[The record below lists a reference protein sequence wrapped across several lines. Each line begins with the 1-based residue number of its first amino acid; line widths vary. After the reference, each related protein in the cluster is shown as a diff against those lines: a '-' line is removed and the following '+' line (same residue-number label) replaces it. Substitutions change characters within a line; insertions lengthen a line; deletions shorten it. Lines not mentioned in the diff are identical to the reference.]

1 MNKQS
6 LLNQRTM
13 EKQFLNAFKEALEI
27 EDRDVALDDVFR
39 EFDEW
44 SSLGQLSLIAML
56 DEEYEVVIEHA
67 AFERL
72 LTVGDVL
79 KEVQRRLVS

>member
-13 EKQFLNAFKEALEI
+13 EKQLLNAFKEALEI

>member
-44 SSLGQLSLIAML
+44 ASLGQLSLIAML

>member
-1 MNKQS
+1 
-6 LLNQRTM
+6 M

>member
-1 MNKQS
+1 
-6 LLNQRTM
+6 M

-79 KEVQRRLVS
+79 EEVQRRLVS

>member
-1 MNKQS
+1 
-6 LLNQRTM
+6 M

-27 EDRDVALDDVFR
+27 EDRDVAPDDVFR

>member
-1 MNKQS
+1 
-6 LLNQRTM
+6 M

-79 KEVQRRLVS
+79 KEVQKRLAS

>member
-1 MNKQS
+1 
-6 LLNQRTM
+6 M

-27 EDRDVALDDVFR
+27 EDREVALDDVFR